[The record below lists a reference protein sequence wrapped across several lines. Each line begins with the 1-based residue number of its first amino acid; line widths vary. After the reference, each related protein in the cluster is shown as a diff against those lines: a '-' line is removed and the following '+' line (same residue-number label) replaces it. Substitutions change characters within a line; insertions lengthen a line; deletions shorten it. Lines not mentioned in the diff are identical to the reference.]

1 MGTFDKQMSEPSNQ
15 KSLDVYMHGID
26 RLTEPQAD
34 QDYGTQ
40 DITRRHWKQ
49 WDGKT
54 VCSNRSCRKP
64 FSLLD
69 RVHHCRRCGNIFC
82 NSCLKFRRKLNKLA
96 NLDPDGRSYKVCQS
110 CYAEG
115 QETEGRMVSLMDEFR
130 TFRMFKYK
138 NSSVLRGHLSSS
150 RRDKFDFEKECRRLI
165 EGFKGSMGSSEVK
178 RTLHEL
184 RNMVSIPEWQKAS
197 MWMQENLSDCCHM
210 CRSTFGFLR
219 KKLFCRVCGLALC
232 KGCSAKDLLVYF
244 PDVEPGEQRPADPRL
259 AIIKIIGCP
268 EVEPEVSLYLRACP
282 TCREQVIER
291 QISQMEAA
299 TEDDPSSELM
309 PQLTSINASFH
320 KTEMKVKTHLPEYQE
335 IIDSLED
342 NSRGSSG
349 SGSGLPKS
357 NMKTLAKAQGDLA
370 DFLAKHVL
378 IVQQLKR
385 LKPQT
390 ETQNKLLKNYI
401 KSKCDFYLEN
411 MSTFRASRN
420 RLSDTTP
427 PEVLEFIQKVMDKNA
442 IVSAHLYLRQL
453 VFETIAL
460 CAKFHLDEEIPRHL
474 TPLEEALELD
484 VRVIVEKDGE
494 DWNQHDEITQQL
506 IKEQMRDHKLIRPSR
521 RQLKKHG
528 ASHAEHIMQ
537 QRSRDVLASIT
548 VQLQLKSANRSFP
561 QTKKCLDEAINT
573 YPGTATNS

>member
-34 QDYGTQ
+34 QEYSIQ
-40 DITRRHWKQ
+40 DITRRHWKL

-82 NSCLKFRRKLNKLA
+82 SSCVKFRRKLNKLA
-96 NLDPDGRSYKVCQS
+96 NPDPDGRSYKVCQS

-115 QETEGRMVSLMDEFR
+115 QETEGRMVCLTAEFR
-130 TFRMFKYK
+130 ALRMYKYK
-138 NSSVLRGHLSSS
+138 NSSALRGHLSSS

-197 MWMQENLSDCCHM
+197 MWIQENLSDCCHM

-219 KKLFCRVCGLALC
+219 KKLFCRVCGLVLC

-282 TCREQVIER
+282 TCRADHR
-291 QISQMEAA
+291 
-299 TEDDPSSELM
+299 T
-309 PQLTSINASFH
+309 LTSINANFH

-335 IIDSLED
+335 IVDSLED

-390 ETQNKLLKNYI
+390 ETQSKLLKNYI
-401 KSKCDFYLEN
+401 KVK
-411 MSTFRASRN
+411 
-420 RLSDTTP
+420 
-427 PEVLEFIQKVMDKNA
+427 
-442 IVSAHLYLRQL
+442 
-453 VFETIAL
+453 
-460 CAKFHLDEEIPRHL
+460 
-474 TPLEEALELD
+474 
-484 VRVIVEKDGE
+484 
-494 DWNQHDEITQQL
+494 W
-506 IKEQMRDHKLIRPSR
+506 KLFSWK
-521 RQLKKHG
+521 L
-528 ASHAEHIMQ
+528 
-537 QRSRDVLASIT
+537 
-548 VQLQLKSANRSFP
+548 
-561 QTKKCLDEAINT
+561 
-573 YPGTATNS
+573 